1 MTNDGSRE
9 PWNTTDMV
17 NVTSTGETSPLK
29 VATTVVLTTSLI
41 IIMLGVGACIQLKE
55 LWAHLRRP
63 YGILIGA
70 ASQFIVLPL
79 TAFGLGHALQ
89 LPPRQAIG
97 MLIMSCCPGGS
108 TSNMFTLWVDGDVP
122 LSLTMTTVNT
132 VLSSGFLPLNLLI
145 YSRSWTDKKAVIP
158 YGNLAQAFAMM
169 LIPAVIGMAV
179 RHWRPKVAVY
189 MIKIGSAAGAVSV
202 VAAMTLISLLY
213 PFMYNSSWRI
223 YFAVVILP
231 FISFGFGYVTAF
243 IFRMPHH
250 RCRTVAM
257 ETGIQNFPFCMTLL
271 TLTFNK
277 SEMGELSLYP
287 LLFGVFIL
295 VDSVIVTSIYRAGVL
310 IHSIVSKQ
318 EEFTPVSTD
327 SIRHQ
332 PDDLKQSC

>member
-1 MTNDGSRE
+1 MTNDSSRE
-9 PWNTTDMV
+9 SWNISDMV
-17 NVTSTGETSPLK
+17 NKTSTEETSPLK
-29 VATTVVLTTSLI
+29 VTTTVVMTGSLI

-89 LPPRQAIG
+89 LPPKQAIG

-132 VLSSGFLPLNLLI
+132 VLSAGFLPLNLLI
-145 YSRSWTDKKAVIP
+145 YSRSWTNKKAVIP
-158 YGNLAQAFAMM
+158 FGNLAQAFAMM
-169 LIPAVIGMAV
+169 LVPAVVGIAV
-179 RHWRPKVAVY
+179 RHWKPKVAMY
-189 MIKIGSAAGAVSV
+189 IIKIGSAAGAVSV
-202 VAAMTLISLLY
+202 VAAMTLTSLLY
-213 PFMYNSSWRI
+213 PFMYYSSWRI
-223 YFAVVILP
+223 YFAVVFLP
-231 FISFGFGYVTAF
+231 FISFGFGYATAF
-243 IFRMPHH
+243 IFRMPHF

-271 TLTFNK
+271 SLTFSQ

-295 VDSVIVTSIYRAGVL
+295 VDSVIATAMYRTGVL
-310 IHSIVSKQ
+310 MYSKMSKQ
-318 EEFTPVSTD
+318 GEFTPVSID
-327 SIRHQ
+327 SNEHH
-332 PDDLKQSC
+332 PGATKQTC